1 MLIFELQHLF
11 DKSINKK
18 KNYRNQYK
26 KKNTETK
33 TNSI

>member
-18 KNYRNQYK
+18 KITETNIK
-26 KKNTETK
+26 KKITETK